1 MEVNNAVLKE
11 LVASGANL
19 RYHRI
24 WADLKNQKIL
34 VKNKGVRKTILKLN
48 TEEIQHRKGR
58 KLIRQKYCN
67 LCSQLR
73 VAHRWTR

>member
-1 MEVNNAVLKE
+1 MEINNAVQKE

-24 WADLKNQKIL
+24 WAGLKNQKIL
-34 VKNKGVRKTILKLN
+34 VRNKGVRKTILKLN
-48 TEEIQHRKGR
+48 AEEIQQRKRR

-67 LCSQLR
+67 LRSQLR
-73 VAHRWTR
+73 VANRWA